1 MKGVENVQEKIM
13 PVFREKSEFYKKYA
27 NMLIQDVLKEFD
39 FEVEETHYSQEDFDE
54 IAQRKRELMAM
65 GIVEVPINLKREFIA
80 EYSLSKSTS
89 IFVTGEYLRKPS
101 GEKMYT
107 SYYYT
112 FYKEIKNLYLG
123 TARKKVF
130 VRTANKVTLLND
142 FEHVFAKR
150 KFSKEELN
158 GF

>member
-1 MKGVENVQEKIM
+1 
-13 PVFREKSEFYKKYA
+13 
-27 NMLIQDVLKEFD
+27 
-39 FEVEETHYSQEDFDE
+39 
-54 IAQRKRELMAM
+54 MAM

-158 GF
+158 GL